1 MQLADFVHKR
11 DRRETELG
19 VVNRDIET
27 PVYDMLVTMF
37 DEQLVEIREN
47 TVPAAGPA
55 DTVILREKADGEQM
69 AVSSLGDLR
78 DTVLLV
84 NSDIYTTGARGLEDI
99 DTPDVLT
106 QLDEI
111 PFTVTGYPD
120 TGVEKML
127 MIEMSRYIEAR
138 AWKSATGTLHS
149 GFQYLSRLEN
159 ERGTR
164 RVYDRLG
171 TETAVQTQVYGV
183 PDAQPSLPNMTVN
196 GEDCQELRRT
206 WFVVYHS
213 ETGGDAALVALETAP
228 NTWEGYWTY
237 REDHVSEVAAY
248 LRDTYGG

>member
-1 MQLADFVHKR
+1 MTLADFVR
-11 DRRETELG
+11 DRDQRETELG

-27 PVYDMLVTMF
+27 PVYKMLVSMF
-37 DEQLVEIREN
+37 NEQLVEIREN
-47 TVPAAGPA
+47 KVPAAGPA
-55 DTVILREKADGEQM
+55 DTVILREEADGEQM
-69 AVSSLGDLR
+69 AVSSLDDLR

-120 TGVEKML
+120 TGIEKML
-127 MIEMSRYIEAR
+127 MIEMSRYIEAC
-138 AWKSATGTLHS
+138 AWKRGTGTLHS

-164 RVYDRLG
+164 RVYRRLG
-171 TETAVQTQVYGV
+171 TETEVGTQVYGV
-183 PDAQPSLPNMTVN
+183 PDARPSLPNMTVN

-206 WFVVYHS
+206 WFVVYDS
-213 ETGGDAALVALETAP
+213 NTGEDAALVALETAP

-237 REDHVSEVAAY
+237 SEEHVSEVATYLGDAY
-248 LRDTYGG
+248 GH